1 MRTTLNRDKGRW
13 AGCAD
18 GGFPPCRRSVQ
29 DPAVAAGL
37 HALVSFP
44 GTTDP
49 LNNHS
54 GLLLVNNDDVVRPET
69 GFEAGRGVRRGAGGA
84 GIEVV
89 KIPPRSHSPCH

>member
-54 GLLLVNNDDVVRPET
+54 GLLLVNNDDVVRPEPASRQA
-69 GFEAGRGVRRGAGGA
+69 EAFDAVLAARGSR
-84 GIEVV
+84 
-89 KIPPRSHSPCH
+89 